1 MGLMQIRIDTW
12 GPKVWKSWR
21 TLCLD
26 CVVVCKKIAF
36 HPLAHPRPSATW
48 FQSGFSFPKF
58 PAFWREASGIP
69 YTSMVKAWTIGTFS
83 LTANPKSLTDPTTL
97 VFIVWTGFF
106 LWAIREAGGARLIID
121 SILTQNKNSKSCLI
135 ISKFYCG
142 KETRLDLGPK
152 KPRQR
157 LPHC

>member
-83 LTANPKSLTDPTTL
+83 LTANPKSLTDPTNL

-106 LWAIREAGGARLIID
+106 
-121 SILTQNKNSKSCLI
+121 
-135 ISKFYCG
+135 CG
-142 KETRLDLGPK
+142 QSERQGVQGWLSTRFSHKTKTLNRVWLFPSFIAAK
-152 KPRQR
+152 KRG
-157 LPHC
+157 